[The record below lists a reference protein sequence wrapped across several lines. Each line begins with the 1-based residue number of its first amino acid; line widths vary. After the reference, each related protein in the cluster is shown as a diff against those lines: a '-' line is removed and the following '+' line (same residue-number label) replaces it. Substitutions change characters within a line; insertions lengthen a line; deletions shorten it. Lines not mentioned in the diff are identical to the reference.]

1 MLPETY
7 LGSLSVVRI
16 RAKVW
21 NGHFSDHWNIQVL
34 GMGRRKVIKQGLAET
49 DKQVK
54 NNFQN
59 VLAEKSAYVRYS
71 YSTSQE
77 VGKILTWLIGIVIIA
92 NLITHADLVYIS

>member
-1 MLPETY
+1 
-7 LGSLSVVRI
+7 
-16 RAKVW
+16 
-21 NGHFSDHWNIQVL
+21 
-34 GMGRRKVIKQGLAET
+34 MGRRKVIKQGLAET

-77 VGKILTWLIGIVIIA
+77 VGKILT
-92 NLITHADLVYIS
+92 